1 MIHFALL
8 FSRQGKVRL
17 SKYYKPYSQKE
28 RAKLVKEVTS
38 QILARPSK
46 LCNVVEHRNLKLIY
60 KRYASLYFMLAVDD
74 EENELITLEMIQH
87 YVEILDRRGGAREK
101 GEREVVVLRTSL
113 VARSRSPSS
122 SHFHTFPYAPETHKI
137 EPRKDPG
144 MKKGFFPLICSSSVF
159 LSSPRTPSNERSRV
173 LRFYVLLRHDPLRK
187 VLRQRVRAGPHLQ
200 LSQGVLHP

>member
-74 EENELITLEMIQH
+74 EENELIALEMIQH
-87 YVEILDRRGGAREK
+87 YVEILDRRGGVWEK
-101 GEREVVVLRTSL
+101 GEREDVIFGGFL
-113 VARSRSPSS
+113 
-122 SHFHTFPYAPETHKI
+122 HAP
-137 EPRKDPG
+137 
-144 MKKGFFPLICSSSVF
+144 
-159 LSSPRTPSNERSRV
+159 
-173 LRFYVLLRHDPLRK
+173 
-187 VLRQRVRAGPHLQ
+187 QRWHA
-200 LSQGVLHP
+200 S

>member
-46 LCNVVEHRNLKLIY
+46 LCNVVEHRNLKLVY

-74 EENELITLEMIQH
+74 DENELIVLETIQH
-87 YVEILDRRGGAREK
+87 YVEILDRSGPMDATSERAIVRPHRSTASIAAAYGSRGRDRVVPRDPTDV
-101 GEREVVVLRTSL
+101 ER
-113 VARSRSPSS
+113 
-122 SHFHTFPYAPETHKI
+122 
-137 EPRKDPG
+137 D
-144 MKKGFFPLICSSSVF
+144 VF
-159 LSSPRTPSNERSRV
+159 LPPRCLRVVERTQS
-173 LRFYVLLRHDPLRK
+173 LAPI
-187 VLRQRVRAGPHLQ
+187 
-200 LSQGVLHP
+200 